1 MSVESG
7 LPADLFQ
14 HGHEQNLG
22 ENRRKATGS
31 HYSDLDLALEVVRAT
46 LEPIFAAA
54 WTRSNHHVELY
65 THDIRNLKIL
75 DPAMGAG
82 HLLLVAWIEI
92 AREIAY
98 AELIGNPRPST
109 YFEYIASPNAWSGM
123 PNRET
128 MDARVVELLPSCVH
142 CIYGVDIVPETVEVA
157 RGNFRALAQTNAL
170 NLRCGDS
177 LFGATKCEAESMQD
191 PFDTM
196 FGQVSDTDP
205 WDEAFYAAYGSRRL
219 TNMFHWEREFPN
231 VKFDAVIANPPFIGD
246 RNLRGVLGEDGVRY
260 LSHRYSDGAVVDLCG
275 YFVLKLTEW
284 LHEDRGV
291 AGIIATN
298 SIAQGKNRMKVLVPL
313 VAGTSPKF
321 EIYRSCR
328 SRVWPGDA
336 SVHIATIHM
345 RRAGRLELAVSPRR
359 IVQVFPD
366 DETQT

>member
-1 MSVESG
+1 MLPMVLAG
-7 LPADLFQ
+7 LQICF
-14 HGHEQNLG
+14 
-22 ENRRKATGS
+22 
-31 HYSDLDLALEVVRAT
+31 
-46 LEPIFAAA
+46 I
-54 WTRSNHHVELY
+54 
-65 THDIRNLKIL
+65 
-75 DPAMGAG
+75 
-82 HLLLVAWIEI
+82 
-92 AREIAY
+92 
-98 AELIGNPRPST
+98 
-109 YFEYIASPNAWSGM
+109 
-123 PNRET
+123 
-128 MDARVVELLPSCVH
+128 
-142 CIYGVDIVPETVEVA
+142 
-157 RGNFRALAQTNAL
+157 
-170 NLRCGDS
+170 
-177 LFGATKCEAESMQD
+177 
-191 PFDTM
+191 
-196 FGQVSDTDP
+196 
-205 WDEAFYAAYGSRRL
+205 
-219 TNMFHWEREFPN
+219 EFPN